1 MLIQRIIKKKNF
13 RIEPAQPIDSHNGF
27 IYLVILLIIN
37 TVPAQ
42 QTDLI
47 TNIDSRQKISLDGNW
62 QIIIDPYE
70 SGYYD
75 YRYQPRGDGYFLNRK
90 PATKS
95 DLIEYNFDTAPQ
107 LQVPGD
113 WNSQR
118 SDLFFYEGTIWYRR
132 SFDYPP
138 SPHKRVFIYFGAVN
152 YEAEIYLNGEKI
164 GSHEGGF
171 TPFNFEITGKL
182 REQDNFLVVK
192 VDNQRRA
199 EAVPTL
205 MTDWW
210 NYGGI
215 TREVMLVE
223 VPETFIQD
231 YFIQLKKDLTAAAND
246 ITGWLKLNGSRS
258 RQKVK
263 IEINQAGGSY
273 LFSSNEQGLV
283 TIDFKAKLKLWS
295 PENPTLYT
303 VRICAETDTV
313 TDYIGFRKIETK
325 GSDIL
330 LNGQPVFL
338 RGICIHEE
346 APLRGGRAWNEADAQ
361 ILLNWVKELNCNF
374 IRLAHYPHNEHI
386 VRLAD
391 RLGIMVWEEIP
402 VYWTISW
409 QDTNT
414 LALAKSQLVEV
425 ITRDRNRAAVI
436 LWSMANETPLSA
448 ARLKFLR
455 ELTNKA
461 RSLDPSRLIT
471 AALEERYSD
480 KTTRVI
486 DDPLG
491 EFLDVLGC
499 NEYIGWYEGL
509 PELADQINWQTVYNK
524 PLIMSEFGADALYG
538 LHGDELT
545 RWSEEYQESLY
556 KHQLKMLKKISF
568 LRGTTPWI
576 LTDFRSPRRP
586 LTYIQDFWNRKG
598 LISNRGEKKKAYFIL
613 QQYYQELQRTKK

>member
-1 MLIQRIIKKKNF
+1 MLIQRIIKKKIF
-13 RIEPAQPIDSHNGF
+13 RIESAQAMGVHNGF

-37 TVPAQ
+37 SIPAQ

-47 TNIDSRQKISLDGNW
+47 TNIDNRQKISLDGNW

-95 DLIEYNFDTAPQ
+95 DLIEYDFDTSPQ

-118 SDLFFYEGTIWYRR
+118 SDLFFYEGTIWYLR
-132 SFDYPP
+132 SFNYPLTA
-138 SPHKRVFIYFGAVN
+138 HKRVFVYFGAVN
-152 YEAEIYLNGEKI
+152 YAAEIYLNGEKI

-171 TPFNFEITGKL
+171 TPFNFEITGKF
-182 REQDNFLVVK
+182 REKENFLVVK
-192 VDNQRRA
+192 VNNQRRPQG
-199 EAVPTL
+199 VPTL

-215 TREVMLVE
+215 TREVVLLE

-231 YFIQLKKDLTAAAND
+231 YFIQLKNERTAND

-263 IEINQAGGSY
+263 IEINQTGGRY
-273 LFSSNEQGLV
+273 IFSSNEQGLV

-295 PENPTLYT
+295 PENPALYA

-313 TDYIGFRKIETK
+313 TDTIGFRKIETK

-386 VRLAD
+386 IRLAD

-414 LALAKSQLVEV
+414 LALAKRQLTEV

-448 ARLKFLR
+448 PRLIFLR
-455 ELTNKA
+455 ELTNQA

-471 AALEERYSD
+471 AALEERYVD

-556 KHQLKMLKKISF
+556 KHQLNMLKKISF

-598 LISNRGEKKKAYFIL
+598 LISSRGEKKKAYFIL